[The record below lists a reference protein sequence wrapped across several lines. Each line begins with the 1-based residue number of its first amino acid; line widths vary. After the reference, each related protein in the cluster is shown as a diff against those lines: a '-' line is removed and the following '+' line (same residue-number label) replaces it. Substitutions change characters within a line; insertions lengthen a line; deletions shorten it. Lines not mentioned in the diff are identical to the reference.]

1 MSAQAVIA
9 LEGRDLHGRDTLA
22 LLMALTATSQLGVSL
37 FLPAL
42 PIIGRS
48 TGMAAGNVTL
58 VISTYL
64 IGLAAGQL
72 VVGPLSDRLGRR
84 RLLLLGL
91 LVFTLAGIGAAFA
104 QDVVALLSLR
114 LVQGAAA
121 SAPLALG
128 LAVAR
133 DLYSGPALLR
143 VTALIT
149 MAAAVVPGLAPA
161 LGGVITESIGWR
173 GAFGFAAAAGAIVL
187 LFVALRLPE
196 TNAAL
201 ETSLNFGDVLQSY
214 GSLSRNSA
222 FARHAVSNALMLSA
236 FYAFLAGAPLA
247 LIGPTGLTPVQFG
260 FVPVATSSFF
270 LLGGWMVLRSA
281 DHPTGRSWALVIAW
295 GAAVA
300 GASILVG
307 FALMSTLATFPTVV
321 GAGLFGLGLGALLP
335 GGVEGALAPVGKQA
349 GTASA
354 LLGALNMAGGALA
367 GAIVGWTSGFTAAF
381 PAVMLICVLGA
392 FFIAPHARHGW
403 ERRL

>member
-1 MSAQAVIA
+1 
-9 LEGRDLHGRDTLA
+9 
-22 LLMALTATSQLGVSL
+22 MALTAVSQLGVSL

-42 PIIGRS
+42 SIIGRS
-48 TGMAAGNVTL
+48 TGMAAENATL

-64 IGLAAGQL
+64 TGLALGQL
-72 VVGPLSDRLGRR
+72 VVGPLSDRFGRR

-104 QDVVALLSLR
+104 QDVVALLLMR
-114 LVQGAAA
+114 VVQGAAA

-161 LGGVITESIGWR
+161 LGGVLTESLGWR
-173 GAFGFAAAAGAIVL
+173 GAFGFAAGGIVL
-187 LFVALRLPE
+187 LFVTLRLPE
-196 TNAAL
+196 TNAWPG
-201 ETSLNFGDVLQSY
+201 TSLNFGDVLKSY
-214 GSLSRNSA
+214 GKLSKNFAFTRNA
-222 FARHAVSNALMLSA
+222 LSNALMLSA
-236 FYAFLAGAPLA
+236 LYAFLAGAPLA

-260 FVPVATSSFF
+260 FVPVATSGFY

-295 GAAVA
+295 GAALA

-307 FALMSTLATFPTVV
+307 FALMSKLKTLPTVLGV
-321 GAGLFGLGLGALLP
+321 GFFGLGLGALLP
-335 GGVEGALAPVGKQA
+335 GGVAGALAPVGKQA

-367 GAIVGWTSGFTAAF
+367 GAIVGWASGFAAAF
-381 PAVMLICVLGA
+381 PAVMVVCVLGA
-392 FFIAPHARHGW
+392 FLIAPRACHGW
-403 ERRL
+403 KRRS